1 MKFNKSK
8 LKGDLHMRG
17 HVISLGAA
25 VCLLLHLAA
34 ATISHADMQN
44 VVWKEVRNGI
54 RDLDLRRV
62 AASPDDPDTVYASSL
77 TAVYRTSDR
86 GKTWNEVFS
95 LRGTGNTI
103 NALATGSKTD
113 TVLTGTLEGLYRSD
127 DRGMHWR
134 KIFRGVGG
142 REGTVIS
149 IAVHPQNSEMIFI
162 GTGSGV
168 YWTENNG
175 KDWNRGRNMPSGAS
189 VASLSIDS
197 TGPDTLYAATG
208 KGLYKSIN
216 HGIDWQRIFGMTDTK
231 ENGNAT
237 DDQEGEETDEIKTGV
252 EIRSVLT
259 DLSDDKRVYIGTSSG
274 LLISEDGGYAW
285 KGAGE
290 SGLLSRDIRH
300 LVISLRDRDNIFAAT
315 EKGVFRYSKAS
326 DSWEELYNGLFTG
339 DVRFL
344 VFSQDAR
351 SASDTLWAATG
362 NGIFKTVPRRQSYL
376 ELQDSDVQE
385 VLTRFDREPTI
396 EEIRTA
402 AIEYA
407 EVQPEKIEKWRKA
420 AAKKALLPDLT
431 FHYDKDKSWNSSA
444 YFYSGKY
451 VDDDITKDHD
461 RGWSVSLTWKLGEL
475 IWNDDQTSIDSRSKL
490 MVELRDDVLNEVTRL
505 FFERRKMQIEMLLLP
520 QKDIRDKL
528 DRDLRIQELTA
539 DIDALTGSYLSR
551 RLAQAKQEQK

>member
-1 MKFNKSK
+1 
-8 LKGDLHMRG
+8 MRG

-34 ATISHADMQN
+34 VTISHADMQN
-44 VVWKEVRNGI
+44 IVWKEVRNGI
-54 RDLDLRRV
+54 RDFDLRRV
-62 AASPDDPDTVYASSL
+62 AASPDDPDTVYVSSL
-77 TAVYRTSDR
+77 TSVYRTSDR
-86 GKTWNEVFS
+86 GKTWNEVLS

-134 KIFRGVGG
+134 KIFRGVGE
-142 REGTVIS
+142 REGSVIS
-149 IAVHPQNSEMIFI
+149 IVVHPQNSEMIFI

-168 YWTENNG
+168 YRTENNG
-175 KDWNRGRNMPSGAS
+175 QDWNRGLNMPSRVS

-197 TGPDTLYAATG
+197 TGSNTLYAATG

-216 HGIDWQRIFGMTDTK
+216 YGIDWQRVFGMTDAE

-237 DDQEGEETDEIKTGV
+237 DEQEDEETEGIKTGV
-252 EIRSVLT
+252 EIRSVVTDLT
-259 DLSDDKRVYIGTSSG
+259 DDNRVYLGTSSG
-274 LLISEDGGYAW
+274 LLISEDGGYTW

-300 LVISLRDRDNIFAAT
+300 LVISLKDRDSIFAAT
-315 EKGVFRYSKAS
+315 EKGVFRYSRAS
-326 DSWEELYNGLFTG
+326 DSWEELYNGLVTD

-351 SASDTLWAATG
+351 SDPDTLWAATG
-362 NGIFKTVPRRQSYL
+362 NGIFKTVPMRQSYL
-376 ELQDSDVQE
+376 GLKDADVQE
-385 VLTRFDREPTI
+385 VLTRFNQEPTI
-396 EEIRTA
+396 QEIRAA

-407 EVQPEKIEKWRKA
+407 EVQPEKIEKWRNA
-420 AAKKALLPDLT
+420 AARKALLPDLT

-451 VDDDITKDHD
+451 VDDDITRDHG

-505 FFERRKMQIEMLLLP
+505 YFERRKMQIETLLLP
-520 QKDIRDKL
+520 QEDIREKL

-539 DIDALTGSYLSR
+539 DIDSLTGSYLSK
-551 RLAQAKQEQK
+551 RLAQTKEEQK

>member
-1 MKFNKSK
+1 
-8 LKGDLHMRG
+8 MRG

-54 RDLDLRRV
+54 RELDLRRV

-77 TAVYRTSDR
+77 NSVYRTSDG
-86 GKTWNEVFS
+86 GKTWHEVFS

-103 NALATGSKTD
+103 SALATGSKTD
-113 TVLTGTLEGLYRSD
+113 AVLTGTQKGLYRSD

-134 KIFRGVGG
+134 KIFRGIGE
-142 REGTVIS
+142 RESTVIS
-149 IAVHPQNSEMIFI
+149 IAVHPQNSEMIFV

-175 KDWNRGRNMPSGAS
+175 KDWNRGRNMPYGAS
-189 VASLSIDS
+189 VASLSIIS
-197 TGPDTLYAATG
+197 TGFDTLYAATG

-216 HGIDWQRIFGMTDTK
+216 HGIDWQRVFGMTDTE
-231 ENGNAT
+231 ENGNAA
-237 DDQEGEETDEIKTGV
+237 DEQEGEETDEIKTGV
-252 EIRSVLT
+252 EIRSVVA
-259 DLSDDKRVYIGTSSG
+259 DLSDEKRVYLGTSSG
-274 LLISEDGGYAW
+274 LLISEDGGYTW

-300 LVISLRDRDNIFAAT
+300 LVINLKDRDSMFAAT
-315 EKGVFRYSKAS
+315 EKGVFRYSRAS
-326 DSWEELYNGLFTG
+326 DSWEELYNGLVSG

-362 NGIFKTVPRRQSYL
+362 NGVFKTVQQGHSYSGI
-376 ELQDSDVQE
+376 EDINVQE
-385 VLTRFDREPTI
+385 VFSRFDHEPNI
-396 EEIRTA
+396 EEIRNA

-420 AAKKALLPDLT
+420 AARKALLPDLT

-505 FFERRKMQIEMLLLP
+505 FFERRKTQIETLLMP
-520 QKDIRDKL
+520 REDIREKL
-528 DRDLRIQELTA
+528 NRDLRIQELTA
-539 DIDALTGSYLSR
+539 DIDALTGSYLSK
-551 RLAQAKQEQK
+551 RLAQTKQEQK